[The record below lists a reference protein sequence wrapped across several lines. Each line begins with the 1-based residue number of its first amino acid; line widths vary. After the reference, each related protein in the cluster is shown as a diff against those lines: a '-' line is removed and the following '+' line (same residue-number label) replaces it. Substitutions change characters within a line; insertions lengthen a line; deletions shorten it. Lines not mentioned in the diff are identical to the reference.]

1 MQHRPR
7 DGLQL
12 CVSWV
17 FDFVTARLMSMQEP
31 TTVPF
36 IEDIKQSVE
45 YYGNRIIKEFKEK
58 SVS

>member
-1 MQHRPR
+1 
-7 DGLQL
+7 
-12 CVSWV
+12 
-17 FDFVTARLMSMQEP
+17 MSMQEP